1 MLSGSVCCGRCWGC
15 SLKSWTAGHSR
26 TFPMLSRSIAIPS
39 AQHSLPGARPS
50 PLAQLSARPA
60 AQRLRHL
67 LNIYEPME
75 FERVQSFDDLLAANA
90 RFLSGDLHSTPY
102 CCGLAAETG
111 PLLASLEQLHGP
123 CHRVFTFES
132 QPGLRETRWV
142 DPWFNRV
149 FGTAGGNEFVETE
162 QRVSRERALRAHSCT
177 QEVGSGSEME
187 SLQACPPDG
196 CLPAPC
202 CPAHPAHAALIVI
215 AISLVVMVMQ
225 AYVDTFVEADRLPT
239 LLAQLRRHAPSLCY
253 FVDVPGQPEV
263 FTTWGIPE
271 GEVSTSSRGTPYFN
285 VTRSRSAPTKAGLPD
300 APWYLSTNAPLFPG
314 WADEEVELLAEASPA
329 LAASLQRCALV
340 GVIATSYGPPAK
352 GEPSL
357 LDLLLQAT
365 SAEGEADDELV
376 EAAAGAEWGK
386 AEVVE

>member
-1 MLSGSVCCGRCWGC
+1 
-15 SLKSWTAGHSR
+15 
-26 TFPMLSRSIAIPS
+26 
-39 AQHSLPGARPS
+39 
-50 PLAQLSARPA
+50 
-60 AQRLRHL
+60 
-67 LNIYEPME
+67 ME

-132 QPGLRETRWV
+132 QPGLRETRWA

-162 QRVSRERALRAHSCT
+162 QR
-177 QEVGSGSEME
+177 
-187 SLQACPPDG
+187 
-196 CLPAPC
+196 
-202 CPAHPAHAALIVI
+202 
-215 AISLVVMVMQ
+215 

-340 GVIATSYGPPAK
+340 GVIATSYGPPAE

-365 SAEGEADDELV
+365 TAEGEADDELV